1 MTLKERR
8 ESLSLTQVQLAEI
21 VGTSPG
27 RISNWESGCGMTN
40 KNALA
45 MASALH
51 CRLED
56 IIGEISWREEQS

>member
-8 ESLSLTQVQLAEI
+8 ESLNLTQVQLAEI

-40 KNALA
+40 RNALA
-45 MASALH
+45 LASALH

-56 IIGEISWREEQS
+56 IIGRIEK